1 MKEQDDFITISTG
14 TYNWSALDSMHGNT
28 SLGGS
33 STITAAHDPNYIT
46 DVCDTYIRSPDIL
59 VGGKSLVKSLDA
71 IEGRLAILFD
81 NPELEARWD
90 QLRDLK
96 SQYDALEK
104 DILEQE
110 KLMRILK

>member
-1 MKEQDDFITISTG
+1 MKEQDDFITIDWST
-14 TYNWSALDSMHGNT
+14 LDSMHGNT
-28 SLGGS
+28 SLTGS
-33 STITAAHDPNYIT
+33 STVTAAYDPNYSIDVGDTCIT
-46 DVCDTYIRSPDIL
+46 SSDIL

-71 IEGRLAILFD
+71 IEDRLAILFN
-81 NPELEARWD
+81 NPELEKRWD

-96 SQYDALEK
+96 SQYDELEK